1 MPVINTSK
9 FQSTFQLETMCPKPW
24 RYRSSWDLKTL
35 PYRGFHNTYGG
46 GGFVADLGYN
56 IQSALNVL
64 QELEEN
70 NWIDEFSVAVF
81 IEFTVFNPA
90 SSLFS
95 SVKCLYE
102 KFPTGGLEFSKSV
115 KTLTLYEASSN
126 DFQKFFE
133 VCQLLFMV
141 LILFFVLSEVV
152 KIYRQR
158 KRYFLGLW
166 NWLELFQVVTAICAV
181 IIFFLKSKYTTDF
194 VKSVRNNPFETS
206 SADYIILWSDV
217 EIYVLSFLIFMVTL
231 KFLLLI
237 RFNRHV
243 CQMMGTLSRAAEPLV
258 SFLLTFVAAVLAYTQ
273 MAFLVFGSTLD
284 PYSSFF
290 RSLRAV
296 LEMLLGGEMFFF
308 QLKSSERILGPL
320 FVFLYMFTM
329 TMIALN
335 MFIAILNE
343 SYTEVIDCP
352 RNDLSNADLGSFMI
366 AYLRRNLKLMVK
378 RFTSFLKR
386 PVFKGRRSRHKRSS
400 KRWHKKECK
409 HSSEID
415 RLFWSEVEKGRII
428 QTVCPI
434 ASACSLVENEQNT
447 EGNDLKCD
455 LRTLADS
462 GNISMSLLSI
472 EELYEAREDKE
483 LNALAQDVKEIT
495 SSIDWICPIRE
506 SIV

>member
-1 MPVINTSK
+1 MNTSK
-9 FQSTFQLETMCPKPW
+9 FQSAFQLEVMCPKPW
-24 RYRSSWDLKTL
+24 RYRSSSDLKTL
-35 PYRGFHNTYGG
+35 PYQGFHNTYGG

-56 IQSALNVL
+56 IESALDVL
-64 QELEEN
+64 QKLEEN

-102 KFPTGGLEFSKSV
+102 NFPAGGLEFSKSV
-115 KTLTLYEASSN
+115 KTLTLYAASSN
-126 DFQKFFE
+126 DFQNFFE

-141 LILFFVLSEVV
+141 LMMFFVLSEVV

-158 KRYFLGLW
+158 KRYFLGFW
-166 NWLELFQVVTAICAV
+166 NWLELFQVVSAIFAV
-181 IIFFLKSKYTTDF
+181 VIFFLKSKYTTAF
-194 VKSVRNNPFETS
+194 VKNVRNNPFETS
-206 SADYIILWSDV
+206 SADYIVLWSDV
-217 EIYVLSFLIFMVTL
+217 EIYVLSFLIFIVTL

-243 CQMMGTLSRAAEPLV
+243 CQMMGTLSRAAVPLA
-258 SFLLTFVAAVLAYTQ
+258 SFLLTFVCAVLAYTQ
-273 MAFLVFGSTLD
+273 MAFLLFGSTLD

-320 FVFLYMFTM
+320 FVFVYMFTM
-329 TMIALN
+329 TMIVLN

-366 AYLRRNLKLMVK
+366 AYLCRNLKLLVR
-378 RFTSFLKR
+378 RFTSFLKK
-386 PVFKGRRSRHKRSS
+386 PVLKGKRSRHKRSS
-400 KRWHKKECK
+400 KRWRKNECK
-409 HSSEID
+409 HLSEID
-415 RLFWSEVEKGRII
+415 RLFWSEAERGRII
-428 QTVCPI
+428 HTVCPI
-434 ASACSLVENEQNT
+434 VSAHSLVENVQNT
-447 EGNDLKCD
+447 KDNESKCN
-455 LRTLADS
+455 LHTLADS

-495 SSIDWICPIRE
+495 SSMNWICPKRE